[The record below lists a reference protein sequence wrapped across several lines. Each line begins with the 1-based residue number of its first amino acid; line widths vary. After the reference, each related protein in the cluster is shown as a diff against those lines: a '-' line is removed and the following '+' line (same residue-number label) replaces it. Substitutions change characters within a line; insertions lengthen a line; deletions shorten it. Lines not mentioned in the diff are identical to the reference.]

1 MATSDLSSKSLGD
14 VYLQSG
20 IGTPDHTAPKGSL
33 YTNKST
39 GVLYINSS
47 GTGAWLPMSTAAYA
61 EGFYQDNTT
70 ATAIAAANTWTAVA
84 NNFTLGSSVGF
95 SANTSTLV
103 LIAGYEGNYQV
114 RGDVTLSQSGLLG
127 NNYEVGLSVNGA
139 NPVAGTYGGALVDIT
154 YTRQHIGFETV
165 VSLTGGTNLRFA
177 VRNLANAE
185 DIIIRHAQ
193 LSIRKVD

>member
-1 MATSDLSSKSLGD
+1 MATTDLSSKSLGD

-47 GTGAWLPMSTAAYA
+47 GTAAWLPMSTAAYA
-61 EGFYQDNTT
+61 EGFYQDNTI

-84 NNFTLGSSVGF
+84 NNFTLGNSIGF
-95 SANTSTLV
+95 SANTNTIV

-114 RGDVTLSQSGLLG
+114 RGDVTISYVAGT
-127 NNYEVGLSVNGA
+127 NNYEVGLSVDGA
-139 NPVAGTYGGALVDIT
+139 NPEAGTYGGSLVNVT
-154 YTRQHIGFETV
+154 FTRQHIGFETV
-165 VSLTGGTNLRFA
+165 VSLTDGATLSLA
-177 VRNLANAE
+177 VRNLVNAD

-193 LSIRKVD
+193 FSIRKVD

>member
-1 MATSDLSSKSLGD
+1 MATTDLSSRSLGD

-39 GVLYINSS
+39 GVLYMNSS
-47 GTGAWLPMSTAAYA
+47 GTAAWLPMSTAAYA
-61 EGFYQDNTT
+61 EAFYQDNVT
-70 ATAIAAANTWTAVA
+70 ATAIAAANTWTAVG
-84 NNFTLGSSVGF
+84 NNFTLGSSIGF
-95 SANTSTLV
+95 SASTSTLV
-103 LIAGYEGNYQV
+103 SIAGYEGNYQI
-114 RGDVTLSQSGLLG
+114 RGDVTISYVAGS
-127 NNYEVGLSVNGA
+127 NNFEVGLSVNGA
-139 NPVAGTYGGALVDIT
+139 NPVDGTYGGAFVDVT

-177 VRNLANAE
+177 IRNLVNA
-185 DIIIRHAQ
+185 DDVIIRHAQ